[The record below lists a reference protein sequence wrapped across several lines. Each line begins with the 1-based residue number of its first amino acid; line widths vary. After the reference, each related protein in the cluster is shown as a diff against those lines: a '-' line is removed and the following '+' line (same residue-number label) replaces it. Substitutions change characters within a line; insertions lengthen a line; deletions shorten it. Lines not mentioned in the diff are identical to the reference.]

1 MGKLGGVMANA
12 ANASNPRRAT
22 ARQVADR
29 YGVTVPTVFNWLR
42 AGIIPAKVA
51 VGRVYR
57 FDLEEVEAALQRR
70 SIGTGQPAEES
81 PASGCGSAA
90 RELTQPNPERPE

>member
-1 MGKLGGVMANA
+1 MGKLGGIMP
-12 ANASNPRRAT
+12 SHTSEPNPRWVT
-22 ARQVADR
+22 ARKVAER

-57 FDLEEVEAALQRR
+57 FDLEEVDAALSQQSARE
-70 SIGTGQPAEES
+70 SQSAEAS
-81 PASGCGSAA
+81 SKSGCGSAA
-90 RELTQPNPERPE
+90 RHLTQSNSESAE